1 MQVSARA
8 APAGRT
14 TDMKRIAAGALAVVL
29 GLLGAHR
36 LAAGRARAVDGVTA
50 TSMPTSAT
58 APHRDPVLGERL
70 PSVLGP
76 TAIDAEL
83 RSARATLNDQAVT
96 SATVDVSGVYPD
108 ALDQFTLTVVCVAH
122 RATVNRRP
130 DEPCATTVTIAPTPD
145 GRLVVVAVR

>member
-1 MQVSARA
+1 
-8 APAGRT
+8 
-14 TDMKRIAAGALAVVL
+14 MKRIAAGALAVVL

-83 RSARATLNDQAVT
+83 TAVSSRRGGAPWSRQPREGPVRAADPARAIT
-96 SATVDVSGVYPD
+96 PP
-108 ALDQFTLTVVCVAH
+108 AH
-122 RATVNRRP
+122 DP
-130 DEPCATTVTIAPTPD
+130 APRT
-145 GRLVVVAVR
+145 A